1 MARTIDLAPEEQ
13 SPTVWSLRRM
23 TRCDLVSLAHTA
35 DFGTVGDCE
44 LLLDRGNAEFGL
56 LYPILIDDSISVA
69 AQDDNGKPVY
79 FKASEALALVNY
91 QIEMEFEDVVEAQS
105 FLAAL
110 KAPATAALSAA
121 CLPDSGITL

>member
-79 FKASEALALVNY
+79 FKASEALAVCSRSNR
-91 QIEMEFEDVVEAQS
+91 QGE
-105 FLAAL
+105 
-110 KAPATAALSAA
+110 
-121 CLPDSGITL
+121 